1 MQVYFPHSLQEW
13 IGSSAIGEVATKM
26 NIGNKTARRRIAA
39 LVVGLL
45 AVALTASACGS
56 GTASTAGSSTA
67 GSSTTEPGTAEPST
81 SGSSVDFLS
90 YIGKPDP
97 AICAGRNYTI
107 GVDLF
112 SDTDAF
118 AVQLGK
124 GLEKVAGDLGCVKIN
139 KLVDNAKPDVAVQ
152 NANIFVQQKVDGAIL
167 FNVVQAASQGQS
179 QALKAADIP
188 LVSLAVPVDG
198 YPFIT
203 NDDQADGLAAGTTLA
218 EAYVKSGKTAKPYA
232 IIGRFDGQDST
243 KIRMDGA
250 EQGLKKVLPDVEILS
265 IDTKAD
271 GPTTQAATAAVLAKI
286 PQGAP
291 ILVIGVNDDLTFAS
305 VQAVKQAGRSADAMV
320 MALGGVNPVGL
331 KYICENPE
339 YIGAVG
345 YFPENW
351 PAYLIPA
358 IIAEIN
364 GVAVPSF
371 PENKILVK
379 TEVISRDN
387 ISKFYPD
394 FSC

>member
-1 MQVYFPHSLQEW
+1 M
-13 IGSSAIGEVATKM
+13 
-26 NIGNKTARRRIAA
+26 
-39 LVVGLL
+39 
-45 AVALTASACGS
+45 
-56 GTASTAGSSTA
+56 
-67 GSSTTEPGTAEPST
+67 
-81 SGSSVDFLS
+81 DFLS